1 MKIQLREMGT
11 FFGYF
16 IFFMVSAVCLSVL
29 GIENSISDIRYY
41 LLALLIFIGIIKVLI
56 KNSKEKFDSKKR
68 IADELLYIIGIALI
82 FFIISVQR
90 AMKNGYA
97 LSFRTIVQIS
107 LVLFPALYA
116 YVLVNLLST
125 KTIIYL
131 FEITFIGSICFYIYE
146 VGIGEFLNINN
157 WLSISYLHSY
167 SPFENSTYADVFLY
181 SFFFFNYFRHTDIL
195 EKRNLQIY
203 SILSLIFVFLSFK
216 RLQILTAVVIFVIS
230 SWINMRKKI
239 KYRYV
244 LGIALMFVIGTVIY
258 QKFVSGQINIL
269 GIDPYYFTTGR
280 SYILGL
286 WKSKNYLSYGFGTS
300 MLVIDRYLEMDLI
313 QIYMELGIFALVIFS
328 IVYFWIVRKNT
339 YATILMVY
347 SFGNMLTASSLP
359 SSLAWVLTFVL
370 VTIIS
375 SDKRENIGFEQKQY
389 KINSR
394 FFLKRVFCFK
404 VRRENNE

>member
-1 MKIQLREMGT
+1 
-11 FFGYF
+11 
-16 IFFMVSAVCLSVL
+16 
-29 GIENSISDIRYY
+29 
-41 LLALLIFIGIIKVLI
+41 
-56 KNSKEKFDSKKR
+56 
-68 IADELLYIIGIALI
+68 
-82 FFIISVQR
+82 
-90 AMKNGYA
+90 
-97 LSFRTIVQIS
+97 
-107 LVLFPALYA
+107 
-116 YVLVNLLST
+116 
-125 KTIIYL
+125 
-131 FEITFIGSICFYIYE
+131 
-146 VGIGEFLNINN
+146 
-157 WLSISYLHSY
+157 
-167 SPFENSTYADVFLY
+167 
-181 SFFFFNYFRHTDIL
+181 
-195 EKRNLQIY
+195 
-203 SILSLIFVFLSFK
+203 
-216 RLQILTAVVIFVIS
+216 
-230 SWINMRKKI
+230 MRKKI

-244 LGIALMFVIGTVIY
+244 LGIALMFVVGTVIY